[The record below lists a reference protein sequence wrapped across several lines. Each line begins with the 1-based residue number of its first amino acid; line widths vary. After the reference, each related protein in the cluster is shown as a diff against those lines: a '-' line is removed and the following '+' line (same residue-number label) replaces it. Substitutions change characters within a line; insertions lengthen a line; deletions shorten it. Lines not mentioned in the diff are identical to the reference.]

1 MSNLPTE
8 FLNRM
13 KYMLDDF
20 DEFLSAY
27 EKPTVRAIRLN
38 KFKYTKQKLENT
50 FGELLETI
58 DAVDGG
64 YIYLGDDKIGNHPLH
79 HAGAFYVQEP
89 GAMAV
94 VACAPIQ
101 SGMKILDLC
110 ASPGGK
116 TTHAASELGDT
127 GIVLSNEY
135 VKSRCTTLLSN
146 IERMGI
152 KNSIVMNCDTS
163 YFASSYV
170 GVFDLVIAD
179 APCSGEG
186 MFRKSEDALEMWS
199 LENVEMCAKRQ
210 QEILQNGAKCVKNGG
225 YLLYSTCTFSPE
237 ENEMT
242 VDKFLRSH
250 PDFKLVRVPKA
261 IEAISRDGVRFKG
274 VECENIE
281 FARRFYPHVFP
292 CEGQFAAL
300 MQKCGGDDTQ
310 YIEKRNLFD
319 ERSSDNVKIT
329 PADKKVIDAFLKST
343 LADLDLD
350 YIMRKDGVYILS
362 KELSLLKNNVFSCGV
377 KLGELQKGQIRP
389 HHRFFMA
396 YGAKF
401 LQKIELELSDP
412 RVEKYLRGEE
422 ISAPKELR
430 GYCAVLCDGAVLG
443 GAKVSNGIA
452 KNHYPKGLRKV

>member
-1 MSNLPTE
+1 
-8 FLNRM
+8 M
-13 KYMLDDF
+13 KSMLDDF

-38 KFKYTKQKLENT
+38 KQKYTKEKLEKA
-50 FGELLETI
+50 FGDLLEPI

-64 YIYLGDDKIGNHPLH
+64 YIYHGDDKIGNHPLH

-94 VACAPIQ
+94 VACAPIRN
-101 SGMKILDLC
+101 GMKILDLC

-116 TTHAASELGDT
+116 TTHAASELMGT

-135 VKSRCTTLLSN
+135 VKSRCAALLSN

-152 KNSIVMNCDTS
+152 KNSIVMNCDTE
-163 YFASSYV
+163 YFARSYI

-186 MFRKSEDALEMWS
+186 MFRKSADALEMWS
-199 LENVEMCAKRQ
+199 QQNVQMCAKRQ
-210 QEILQNGAKCVKNGG
+210 LEILENGARCVKNGG
-225 YLLYSTCTFSPE
+225 FLLYSTCTFSPE
-237 ENEMT
+237 ENELT
-242 VDKFLRSH
+242 VDAFLRAH
-250 PDFKLVRVPKA
+250 PDFRLACVPTAVEK
-261 IEAISRDGVRFKG
+261 ISRDGVRFEG

-300 MQKCGGDDTQ
+300 MQKNCDNDTE
-310 YIEKRNLFD
+310 YVEKRNISD
-319 ERSSDNVKIT
+319 ERSPENIRIT
-329 PADKKVIDAFLKST
+329 PADQKIIDDFLRQLLGQNARDIK
-343 LADLDLD
+343 
-350 YIMRKDGVYILS
+350 YVMRRDGVYVVS
-362 KELSLLKNNVFSCGV
+362 DELPLLKNNVFSCGV

-396 YGAKF
+396 FGADF
-401 LQKIELELSDP
+401 LQKIELEIDDP

-422 ISAPKELR
+422 ISAPDGLK
-430 GYCAVLCDGAVLG
+430 GWCAVLCDGAVIG
-443 GAKVSNGIA
+443 GAKVSGGVA